1 MLDRC
6 RPRLPRP
13 GTRPSDQFAITTV
26 EAQAK
31 SRMRLSTSSCASP
44 FVLLW
49 SQTGYGRRPY
59 MDPSSVASTPFF
71 GVEVRL
77 LTYIRS
83 LTTQDHNGL
92 FARQLPI
99 GFPASKALD
108 FVGFCWRRF
117 DLLAIKRLALQSS
130 WMICLV
136 NALQLC
142 LHCPTF
148 TSQPDRVDSRLR
160 SSSLPRRSWPSCWPR
175 RPPPRWGDGSA
186 QSG

>member
-1 MLDRC
+1 
-6 RPRLPRP
+6 
-13 GTRPSDQFAITTV
+13 
-26 EAQAK
+26 
-31 SRMRLSTSSCASP
+31 
-44 FVLLW
+44 
-49 SQTGYGRRPY
+49 

-117 DLLAIKRLALQSS
+117 DLLAIKRLALQSW
-130 WMICLV
+130 WMISLV
-136 NALQLC
+136 NPLRLF
-142 LHCPTF
+142 LHCPTL
-148 TSQPDRVDSRLR
+148 T
-160 SSSLPRRSWPSCWPR
+160 
-175 RPPPRWGDGSA
+175 A
-186 QSG
+186 